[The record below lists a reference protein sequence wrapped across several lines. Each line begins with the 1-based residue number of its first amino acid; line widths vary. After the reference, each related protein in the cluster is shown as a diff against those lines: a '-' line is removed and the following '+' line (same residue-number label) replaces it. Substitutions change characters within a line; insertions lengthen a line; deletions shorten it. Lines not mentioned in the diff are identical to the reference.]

1 MKLQRKN
8 RLRATALGALAVSG
22 ALVLTACGSDDNS
35 GGSAGGGSGEKTSAA
50 SDVKCDDAK
59 GQLLASGSSAQKNAM
74 DLWVK
79 NYMAGLHR
87 RGDQLQGRRPPVRA
101 SSPST
106 RAPSASPAP
115 TRR

>member
-35 GGSAGGGSGEKTSAA
+35 AGDAPSTGDKTTAA
-50 SDVKCDDAK
+50 SSIDCGKAK
-59 GQLLASGSSAQKNAM
+59 GQLRASGSSAQKNAM

-79 NYMAGLHR
+79 NYMAACSGVKR
-87 RGDQLQGRRPPVRA
+87 STTTPPPPVRA

-115 TRR
+115 TPR